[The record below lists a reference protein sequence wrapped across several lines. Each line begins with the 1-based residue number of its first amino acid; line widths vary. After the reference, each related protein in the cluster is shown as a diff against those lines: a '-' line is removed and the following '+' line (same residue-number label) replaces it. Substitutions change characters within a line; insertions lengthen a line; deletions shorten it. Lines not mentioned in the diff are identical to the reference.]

1 MTRRT
6 RAGALFIFRAL
17 SCDAAPINPGP
28 INPGPINPGPINP
41 GPIDPAFD
49 YHSYANV
56 DQFRTTHLDLDLRVD
71 FAFKNIAGSVTLELK
86 RLDPRSTQLV
96 LDTKDLMILEVTQKA
111 TAVLGATAKSQAPW
125 TSQPFHL

>member
-1 MTRRT
+1 MTRRIL
-6 RAGALFIFRAL
+6 AGALFIFRAL
-17 SCDAAPINPGP
+17 SCDAAP

-96 LDTKDLMILEVTQKA
+96 LDTKDLMI
-111 TAVLGATAKSQAPW
+111 
-125 TSQPFHL
+125 